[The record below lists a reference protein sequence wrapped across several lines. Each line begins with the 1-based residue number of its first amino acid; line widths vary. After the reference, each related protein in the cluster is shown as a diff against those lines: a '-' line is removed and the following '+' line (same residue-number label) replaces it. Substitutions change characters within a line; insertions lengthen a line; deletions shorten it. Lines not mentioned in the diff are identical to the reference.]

1 MSRPHVRSAAA
12 PSAPG
17 APTSPT
23 WAEWPWRVQALQA
36 QAARDMLGVFN
47 RGLAALAAARDV
59 RAVAEVQR
67 TVIGDW
73 MACVEGVGR
82 QWADLTRALPPAS
95 LAASGWPRAPA
106 APAPQA
112 TAAGQALPKLLEQSK
127 LGFEM
132 LLRPWVP
139 APDLEHTDEFVA

>member
-73 MACVEGVGR
+73 MACGEGGGL

-95 LAASGWPRAPA
+95 LPSSCWPRAPA
-106 APAPQA
+106 APVSDD
-112 TAAGQALPKLLEQSK
+112 TALKVSLPS
-127 LGFEM
+127 
-132 LLRPWVP
+132 P
-139 APDLEHTDEFVA
+139 AW